1 LFRVN
6 CGKKEFTLKGED
18 GAIVTVNGI
27 ESFWS
32 FSKRRLNKFN
42 RTKKYFE
49 LHLKDCKWS
58 WNQSPPAKT

>member
-18 GAIVTVNGI
+18 DTTVTVNGI

-32 FSKRRLNKFN
+32 FTKRRLAKFN
-42 RTKKYFE
+42 RTKKYF
-49 LHLKDCKWS
+49 
-58 WNQSPPAKT
+58 